1 MKPEQIG
8 LYTGIGVLLFGI
20 FLIDVWLALG
30 FTPWLLYVVPLG
42 LTYWATHLSA
52 PLVVTALCTLLI
64 FLGYELSPP
73 LVPQEVALTNRFFGA
88 ATFWVLGILISGYKL
103 LGSRLAK
110 LNDDLRG
117 ELMERTKD
125 LGRAVRV
132 LRVVSE
138 QESAY
143 SDNRSGVETEFAR
156 QVTDVFA
163 AESRRLHQK
172 MLYLVKEERP
182 VVEGEVDLEESRR
195 ELEQLGKQLEKLQRD
210 LLHP

>member
-8 LYTGIGVLLFGI
+8 LYTGVTVLLVGI
-20 FLIDVWLALG
+20 FLIDIWLALG
-30 FTPWLLYVVPLG
+30 FTPWLLYIIPLG
-42 LTYWATHLSA
+42 LTYWAAHLSA
-52 PLVVTALCTLLI
+52 PLVVTALCTALI
-64 FLGYELSPP
+64 FIGYELSPP
-73 LVPQEVALTNRFFGA
+73 LVPHDVALANRFFGA

-103 LGSRLAK
+103 LGARLAK
-110 LNDDLRG
+110 LNDELRG

-138 QESAY
+138 QESTPSY
-143 SDNRSGVETEFAR
+143 QRSGVETEFAR

-163 AESRRLHQK
+163 AESRRLQQK
-172 MLYLVKEERP
+172 VLYLVKEERP
-182 VVEGEVDLEESRR
+182 VAQGEVDLEESRR
-195 ELEQLGKQLEKLQRD
+195 ELEQLGKQLEQLQRD